1 MGLVTDRLRE
11 ANANGELFFS
21 VQSLSSKRERTVIVA
36 CSGNHATH
44 CSKYLHVSDIVC
56 LTRAKVKGGG
66 VSHITLTSHSSVF
79 PIQVEATATEANPF
93 PLLPSSVPFFACY
106 KESLPL
112 RSFSGAVTQILSPYV
127 CLLDAAILLFSNAPL
142 SSSLLHRTILL
153 SGVHCVATRMLLNSH
168 AFKVAVMC
176 SHSSFSLQSPSCG
189 SDPACAVCSLSFF
202 QRYVPRLD
210 ASLEAFA
217 RHSHACCTLE
227 VALRGIRRDCVEE
240 VVMWEQLRERC
251 EVVMREQ
258 LQGKCEVVMREQ
270 LQGKCEVVMRE
281 QLQGKCEVVM
291 REQLQEKREGFNQ
304 KQLKERSAQENSLLH
319 DEFSLSQPVMC
330 HHPSHLTHS
339 IPSSLLLHDHEVL
352 AAQLFFKNA
361 SLVASVQST
370 QLPAILQFCPFAS
383 FLRAGGRYSFRTT
396 EYRMPHRVPCRFTVV
411 AYRAPEKVAFS
422 LFFPSQPLPLPLQ
435 LPPLTLLP
443 LSFSLLQ
450 TLFQSVGLSLP
461 NSPLQSTLLLLP
473 SPSQYRS
480 LLSALSQPHTP
491 QRCSLEVQVIHVCAQ
506 LVELKQKDV
515 GSKCALC
522 VQRVTC
528 LCSDATITVTRVEFV
543 PNGSPLLVGCKGM
556 LADASTLRIG
566 ACYHMEGLH
575 RCGETEFC
583 VLSDTVIRPSALE
596 PKPLP
601 FVYVSELLSS
611 LSRCVAAEQV
621 PSSVHVLGVLV
632 ETVPLPKDKTC
643 IVYLK
648 DVHSDERIQLWCGEE
663 AVLLPRG
670 QPLLVTDVAIRVA
683 QEERQPIVVSFA
695 FTLSSSFA
703 GASFSSPNPGSSTV
717 SHNSSLNSSSLTSL
731 NSSSLTSLNYPLHTT
746 LLSPHPYSPPPSF
759 FSLPSFAA
767 SSYVWLRIDLEAL
780 LLFRV
785 FGVCDGCGRVIDRV
799 QEHSRFCPAE
809 HAHSTLFAEV
819 TFIGQCGGVPVVGI
833 LKGERVWSFVGLEE
847 EERRRICG
855 WVRQFGCWKETLSVN
870 QAVRCQLSEERAR
883 DRREKREDCLIPEVV
898 ERRAVV
904 RYASPNE
911 PRFIWEE
918 SGFGVSSCPTANL
931 RMNRMDSVCM
941 WGSLE

>member
-210 ASLEAFA
+210 ASLEAFV

-270 LQGKCEVVMRE
+270 LQ
-281 QLQGKCEVVM
+281 
-291 REQLQEKREGFNQ
+291 EKREGFNQ

-319 DEFSLSQPVMC
+319 DEFSLSQPFMC

-396 EYRMPHRVPCRFTVV
+396 EYRMPHRVPCRFTIV

-731 NSSSLTSLNYPLHTT
+731 NYPLHTT

-833 LKGERVWSFVGLEE
+833 LKRERVWSFVGLEE

>member
-1 MGLVTDRLRE
+1 MGLVTDRLHE
-11 ANANGELFFS
+11 ANASGELFFS

-66 VSHITLTSHSSVF
+66 VSHITVTSHSSVF

-112 RSFSGAVTQILSPYV
+112 CSFSGAVTQILSPYV

-270 LQGKCEVVMRE
+270 LQ
-281 QLQGKCEVVM
+281 
-291 REQLQEKREGFNQ
+291 EKREGFNQ

-319 DEFSLSQPVMC
+319 DEFSLSQPFMY

-643 IVYLK
+643 IVSLK

>member
-270 LQGKCEVVMRE
+270 LQ
-281 QLQGKCEVVM
+281 
-291 REQLQEKREGFNQ
+291 EKREGFNQ

-319 DEFSLSQPVMC
+319 DEFSLSQPFMS
-330 HHPSHLTHS
+330 HHPTHLTHS

-611 LSRCVAAEQV
+611 LSHCVAAEQV

-632 ETVPLPKDKTC
+632 ETVPLPKDKSC
-643 IVYLK
+643 IVSLK

-717 SHNSSLNSSSLTSL
+717 SHNSSL

-941 WGSLE
+941 WSSLE

>member
-66 VSHITLTSHSSVF
+66 VSHITVTSHSSVF

-258 LQGKCEVVMREQ
+258 F
-270 LQGKCEVVMRE
+270 
-281 QLQGKCEVVM
+281 
-291 REQLQEKREGFNQ
+291 QEKREGFNQ

-319 DEFSLSQPVMC
+319 DEFSLSQPFMS
-330 HHPSHLTHS
+330 HHPTHLTHS

-396 EYRMPHRVPCRFTVV
+396 EYRMP
-411 AYRAPEKVAFS
+411 YRAPEKVAFS

-611 LSRCVAAEQV
+611 LSHCVAAEQV

-632 ETVPLPKDKTC
+632 ETVPLPKDKSC
-643 IVYLK
+643 IMSLK

-683 QEERQPIVVSFA
+683 QEERQPIVLSFA

-941 WGSLE
+941 WSSLE

>member
-1 MGLVTDRLRE
+1 MGLVTDRLHE
-11 ANANGELFFS
+11 ANASGELFFS
-21 VQSLSSKRERTVIVA
+21 VQSLGSKRERTVIVA

-93 PLLPSSVPFFACY
+93 SLLPSSVPFFACY

-270 LQGKCEVVMRE
+270 LQEKHEGVN
-281 QLQGKCEVVM
+281 QQ
-291 REQLQEKREGFNQ
+291 QLQERNPQ
-304 KQLKERSAQENSLLH
+304 DNSLLH
-319 DEFSLSQPVMC
+319 DEFSLSQPFMS
-330 HHPSHLTHS
+330 HHPTHLTHS

-683 QEERQPIVVSFA
+683 QEERQPIVLSFA

-809 HAHSTLFAEV
+809 LAHSTLFAEV

-847 EERRRICG
+847 EERRCICG

>member
-1 MGLVTDRLRE
+1 M
-11 ANANGELFFS
+11 
-21 VQSLSSKRERTVIVA
+21 K
-36 CSGNHATH
+36 
-44 CSKYLHVSDIVC
+44 
-56 LTRAKVKGGG
+56 
-66 VSHITLTSHSSVF
+66 
-79 PIQVEATATEANPF
+79 
-93 PLLPSSVPFFACY
+93 
-106 KESLPL
+106 
-112 RSFSGAVTQILSPYV
+112 
-127 CLLDAAILLFSNAPL
+127 
-142 SSSLLHRTILL
+142 
-153 SGVHCVATRMLLNSH
+153 
-168 AFKVAVMC
+168 
-176 SHSSFSLQSPSCG
+176 
-189 SDPACAVCSLSFF
+189 
-202 QRYVPRLD
+202 
-210 ASLEAFA
+210 
-217 RHSHACCTLE
+217 
-227 VALRGIRRDCVEE
+227 
-240 VVMWEQLRERC
+240 
-251 EVVMREQ
+251 
-258 LQGKCEVVMREQ
+258 
-270 LQGKCEVVMRE
+270 
-281 QLQGKCEVVM
+281 
-291 REQLQEKREGFNQ
+291 EQLQEKCEGFNQ
-304 KQLKERSAQENSLLH
+304 KQPQERNAQENSLLH
-319 DEFSLSQPVMC
+319 DEFSLSQPFMC
-330 HHPSHLTHS
+330 HHPTHLTHS
-339 IPSSLLLHDHEVL
+339 IPSSLLLHDHEIL

-370 QLPAILQFCPFAS
+370 LLPAILQFCPFAS

-396 EYRMPHRVPCRFTVV
+396 EYRMPHRVPCRFTIV
-411 AYRAPEKVAFS
+411 AYRVPERVAYS

-450 TLFQSVGLSLP
+450 ALFQSVGLSLP
-461 NSPLQSTLLLLP
+461 DSPLQSTLLLLP

-480 LLSALSQPHTP
+480 LLSALSQPHAP
-491 QRCSLEVQVIHVCAQ
+491 QRCSLEVQVTHVCAQ
-506 LVELKQKDV
+506 FVELKQKDV
-515 GSKCALC
+515 GSKCSLC
-522 VQRVTC
+522 VQRATC
-528 LCSDATITVTRVEFV
+528 LCSDATVTLTRVEFV
-543 PNGSPLLVGCKGM
+543 PNGSPLLVGCKGV
-556 LADASTLRIG
+556 LADASTLHIG
-566 ACYHMEGLH
+566 TCYHMEGLH
-575 RCGETEFC
+575 RCSETEFC
-583 VLSDTVIRPSALE
+583 VLSDTVIQPSALE

-632 ETVPLPKDKTC
+632 ETVPLPKDKSC
-643 IVYLK
+643 IVSLK

-670 QPLLVTDVAIRVA
+670 LPLLVTDVAIRVVE
-683 QEERQPIVVSFA
+683 EERQPIVVSFA
-695 FTLSSSFA
+695 FTLSSSFV
-703 GASFSSPNPGSSTV
+703 GPSISSLNPGSSTV
-717 SHNSSLNSSSLTSL
+717 SHNSSLTSSSLTSL
-731 NSSSLTSLNYPLHTT
+731 NYPSLTSLNYPLHTT
-746 LLSPHPYSPPPSF
+746 LLSPHAYSPPPSF

-785 FGVCDGCGRVIDRV
+785 FGVCHSCGRVIDRV

-819 TFIGQCGGVPVVGI
+819 TFIGQCGGAPVVGI

-883 DRREKREDCLIPEVV
+883 DKREKREDCLIPEVV

-941 WGSLE
+941 WSSLE

>member
-1 MGLVTDRLRE
+1 MGLVTDRLHE

-153 SGVHCVATRMLLNSH
+153 SGVHCVATRMLLNIH

-258 LQGKCEVVMREQ
+258 LQ
-270 LQGKCEVVMRE
+270 
-281 QLQGKCEVVM
+281 
-291 REQLQEKREGFNQ
+291 EKREGFNQ

-319 DEFSLSQPVMC
+319 DEFSLSQPFMS
-330 HHPSHLTHS
+330 HHPTHLTHS

-731 NSSSLTSLNYPLHTT
+731 NYPLHTT

-785 FGVCDGCGRVIDRV
+785 FGVCDGCGRAIDRV

>member
-153 SGVHCVATRMLLNSH
+153 SGVHCVATRVLLNNH

-176 SHSSFSLQSPSCG
+176 SHSSFSVQSPSCG

-227 VALRGIRRDCVEE
+227 VALRGIRKDCVEE
-240 VVMWEQLRERC
+240 VVVWEQLQERC
-251 EVVMREQ
+251 EVVMLRQ
-258 LQGKCEVVMREQ
+258 LQERCEGVDQKPLQERCEVVMSRQ
-270 LQGKCEVVMRE
+270 LQE
-281 QLQGKCEVVM
+281 QYEGVIQK
-291 REQLQEKREGFNQ
+291 QLQEKCEGVNQ
-304 KQLKERSAQENSLLH
+304 KQLQERSAQENSLLH
-319 DEFSLSQPVMC
+319 DEFSLSQPFMC
-330 HHPSHLTHS
+330 HHPTHLTHS

-361 SLVASVQST
+361 SLVASVQSAL
-370 QLPAILQFCPFAS
+370 LPAILQFCPFAS

-411 AYRAPEKVAFS
+411 AYRAPERVAYS
-422 LFFPSQPLPLPLQ
+422 LFFPSQPLPSPLQ
-435 LPPLTLLP
+435 LPSLTLLP
-443 LSFSLLQ
+443 ISFSLLQ
-450 TLFQSVGLSLP
+450 ALFQSVGLSLP
-461 NSPLQSTLLLLP
+461 DSPLQSTLLLLP

-491 QRCSLEVQVIHVCAQ
+491 QRCSLEVQVTHVCAQ
-506 LVELKQKDV
+506 FVELKQKDV
-515 GSKCALC
+515 GSKCSLC
-522 VQRVTC
+522 VQRATC
-528 LCSDATITVTRVEFV
+528 LCSDATVTLTRVEFV
-543 PNGSPLLVGCKGM
+543 PNGSPLLVGCKGV

-566 ACYHMEGLH
+566 TCYHMEGLH

-583 VLSDTVIRPSALE
+583 VLSGTVIRPSALE

-611 LSRCVAAEQV
+611 LSRCVAAEQL

-670 QPLLVTDVAIRVA
+670 QPLLVTDVAIRVVE
-683 QEERQPIVVSFA
+683 EERQPIVLSFA
-695 FTLSSSFA
+695 FTLSSSFV
-703 GASFSSPNPGSSTV
+703 GPSISSLSSSSLNPGSSSID
-717 SHNSSLNSSSLTSL
+717 SHNPSLTSL
-731 NSSSLTSLNYPLHTT
+731 NSSSLNYPLHTT
-746 LLSPHPYSPPPSF
+746 LLSPHAYSPPPSF

-785 FGVCDGCGRVIDRV
+785 FGVCHSCGRVIDRV
-799 QEHSRFCPAE
+799 QEHDRFCPAE

-833 LKGERVWSFVGLEE
+833 LKGERVWSFVGLQE